1 MENCNQISKGP
12 EIGPTGMCLTL
23 LQRTGCQGRALY
35 FMQNDN
41 NSLKEERGE
50 KGNRLKDETSHHEQG
65 SAMITSKGISK
76 RKDAWEWRHTPLIP
90 AEAECRGR
98 ICEFEASL
106 LYRASSGASQR
117 YTEIHRRQK
126 GC

>member
-50 KGNRLKDETSHHEQG
+50 KGSGEGEQNKNNPNNNNCKQNNHPSLSQELSLTLCLKLRSRRDVPNIKLIHLR
-65 SAMITSKGISK
+65 SK
-76 RKDAWEWRHTPLIP
+76 
-90 AEAECRGR
+90 EA
-98 ICEFEASL
+98 F
-106 LYRASSGASQR
+106 
-117 YTEIHRRQK
+117 QK
-126 GC
+126 QVLQ